1 MYIPDSVLGYWDN
14 IFINDLYMNREAKRM
29 IEQRKKE
36 MKEKE
41 QLKIKM
47 AVTSIQALVRGALGR
62 IRHKKHIHILKREQQ
77 VRRFCVECESK
88 VATKRCIQCKD
99 RYCESCYTII
109 HKKGYRR
116 GHSWEPLGNT
126 MGLKDAAPEEYNP
139 KGISRGGGT
148 ANNAQT
154 GRGGGTAPAPKPA
167 SNAAQWQEFFDA
179 GAKAKYWYNTITGE
193 ATWVC
198 PF

>member
-1 MYIPDSVLGYWDN
+1 
-14 IFINDLYMNREAKRM
+14 M

-47 AVTSIQALVRGALGR
+47 AATTIQALVRGALGR

-99 RYCESCYTII
+99 RYCESCYSII

-116 GHSWEPLGNT
+116 GHSWEPLGKT
-126 MGLKDAAPEEYNP
+126 MGLKDAALEEQP
-139 KGISRGGGT
+139 QKGVSRGGVGT
-148 ANNAQT
+148 AQP
-154 GRGGGTAPAPKPA
+154 GRGGAPAPKPA
-167 SNAAQWQEFFDA
+167 ANTAQWQEFFDA